1 MTAQSIGQASMTKLR
16 DMLAPYLAY
25 DLTVPYV
32 PESKGRPRV
41 FRGRGVTPQSTRKA
55 ENQVKVAFASIYGVH
70 PRRLVAPILIAMDF
84 YMPDKRRKDWDNLA
98 KLPQDALNGIAY
110 EDDSQI
116 MYAIVAVHRPD
127 DMVPG
132 KWGLRMRRSGD
143 PIMYDGVLAN
153 PRSEIRLYQL

>member
-98 KLPQDALNGIAY
+98 KLPQDALNGVAY

-143 PIMYDGVLAN
+143 PIMYDGVLAR

>member
-1 MTAQSIGQASMTKLR
+1 MTAEHIGQASMTKLK

-25 DLTVPYV
+25 DLTVPYI

-41 FRGRGVTPQSTRKA
+41 FQGHGVTPRTTRMA
-55 ENQVKVAFASIYGVH
+55 ENQVKVEFAKLYGIH
-70 PRRLVAPILIAMDF
+70 PRRLVAPILVMMDF
-84 YMPDKRRKDWDNLA
+84 YMPDNRRKDWDNLA

-132 KWGLRMRRSGD
+132 KRGLRMRRSGD
-143 PIMYDGVLAN
+143 PIMYDGVLAS

>member
-41 FRGRGVTPQSTRKA
+41 FRGRGVTPKSTRLA

-70 PRRLVAPILIAMDF
+70 PHRLVAPILIAMDF

-98 KLPQDALNGIAY
+98 KLPQDALNGVAY

-143 PIMYDGVLAN
+143 PIMYDGVLAS

>member
-1 MTAQSIGQASMTKLR
+1 MTAQSIGQVSMTKLR

-143 PIMYDGVLAN
+143 PIMYDGVLAS

>member
-143 PIMYDGVLAN
+143 PTMYDGVLAS